1 MSTFKTNQQATI
13 MRVQQTP
20 AFFIHSSIRKE
31 VQQESTFE
39 VRSFGV
45 CFFHTRLLHV
55 QIYWFF
61 LDSSVL
67 SSLVTFSSAFP
78 PTLIKKQHM

>member
-20 AFFIHSSIRKE
+20 AFFIHSSIGKE

-45 CFFHTRLLHV
+45 RFFSYTSSSRSDLLILFGFICTFIFGYILFCFSPHFN
-55 QIYWFF
+55 
-61 LDSSVL
+61 
-67 SSLVTFSSAFP
+67 
-78 PTLIKKQHM
+78 